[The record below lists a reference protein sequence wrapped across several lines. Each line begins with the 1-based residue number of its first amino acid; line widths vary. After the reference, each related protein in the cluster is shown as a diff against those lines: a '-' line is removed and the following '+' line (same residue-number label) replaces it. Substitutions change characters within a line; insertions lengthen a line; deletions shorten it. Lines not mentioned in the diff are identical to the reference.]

1 MNRKAEAYL
10 KGVPTKPYDLI
21 REGLLVLALFTVTVF
36 ILAILFSS
44 PDYPAVRG
52 VDVAKLQPLAYL
64 QTSAN
69 ILAGNSGIQD
79 YGPPYSSGT
88 TNTQEILGIAPA
100 TWLGVSD
107 PINPAK
113 DFILQPLA
121 KVAILNKGV
130 AGALQTYK
138 AAAPKQQ
145 QAWAQGYLA
154 ALSKASVV
162 NGQVKIPK
170 GNYGPVS
177 AMMNGMLD
185 LGRAGL
191 LEGALESNARTPFNM
206 NFTRSLLFFQDDVDS
221 NVASSLDM
229 LGETWGVAHETGAYP
244 GAWWLWP
251 YAFLYQIPPM
261 STSPNGDL
269 QAVLIITLIFL
280 ALLFIPFIPGLNGLP
295 RRLKVYKLI
304 WRDWYARGPKP

>member
-1 MNRKAEAYL
+1 MNHKAEAYL
-10 KGVPTKPYDLI
+10 KDIPTKPYDLI
-21 REGLLVLALFTVTVF
+21 REGLIVLTLFTVTVF
-36 ILAILFSS
+36 ILAIFFSS

-52 VDVAKLQPLAYL
+52 VDVAKFQPLAYL
-64 QTSAN
+64 KTSAN

-88 TNTQEILGIAPA
+88 TNTQEIFGIAPA
-100 TWLGVSD
+100 AWLGVSD
-107 PINPAK
+107 PINPPE

-121 KVAILNKGV
+121 KVAVLNKNV
-130 AGALQTYK
+130 AGALQIYK

-145 QAWAQGYLA
+145 QAWAQNYLA
-154 ALSKASVV
+154 ALNKASVI
-162 NGQVKIPK
+162 NGQVEIPQ

-177 AMMNGMLD
+177 AMMNGMLN

-244 GAWWLWP
+244 GAWWLWS
-251 YAFLYQIPPM
+251 YSFLYQIPPM

-269 QAVLIITLIFL
+269 QAVLIITLLFL
-280 ALLFIPFIPGLNGLP
+280 ALLFMPFIPVLNRLP
-295 RRLKVYKLI
+295 RRLKMYKLI
-304 WRDWYARGPKP
+304 WRDWYTRAPKP